1 MGNDRWSTA
10 LNVVALFDA
19 QYAGHR
25 VAPERRRSRGQGVSS
40 ICSLLRAALAC
51 VGMIFTGLCYAGD
64 SGSAA
69 GNAEDGEEEV
79 VVSGEQPGP
88 GLWKVTNG
96 THVLWVLGTLS
107 PAPRDMTWRSKQV
120 EAVIA
125 QSKEV
130 IERTSIDTNIGFFTR
145 VRLLPA
151 VYRARKNPDGASLKQ
166 ILTPELYARW
176 TAQKLRYLGN
186 DRGIEEW
193 RPMFAGFQLFSKAL
207 KKSGLTDSTPVVPAV
222 RKLAKKHNVPLR
234 TLSVKVELDNPKQ
247 LIRDFTETPR
257 ALDIACLEAT
267 IERLETDME
276 PMKQRAKAWAVGDV
290 DELKRIGFPRQR
302 TACQDALMSAP
313 ALQDEFNDVKN
324 RVINEWVTAAERAL
338 AKNDVSLAVLP
349 VEEIFAP
356 DGRLAKLAEKGY
368 AVEWP
373 QS

>member
-1 MGNDRWSTA
+1 
-10 LNVVALFDA
+10 
-19 QYAGHR
+19 
-25 VAPERRRSRGQGVSS
+25 
-40 ICSLLRAALAC
+40 
-51 VGMIFTGLCYAGD
+51 MIFTGLCYAGD